1 MQKWLSR
8 LAFSFFVVAFV
19 LFWELN
25 KLNRA
30 GAPAWK
36 QAAYLVGGA
45 LCVALGAVGIKAR
58 HRGGGDGT

>member
-8 LAFSFFVVAFV
+8 LAFSFFIVGFV

-36 QAAYLVGGA
+36 QATYLVGGA
-45 LCVALGAVGIKAR
+45 LCVALGIAGIKAR
-58 HRGGGDGT
+58 HRADGP